1 MPNKVDQRDHRQK
14 SMMDTEERPS
24 NNEEVKATSPRWNW
38 TTKLVFGLA
47 LVALAIWLLVQFQN
61 FLGPVIMALVLAYL
75 FYPVANFIRKSI
87 KIPWRLAVTLL
98 YIVVVLAILGL
109 LTWGGLALVDQVQNL
124 ITFIQNNIDQ
134 IPQLIKDITQ
144 QTYTIGPWEF
154 TLSGLDWTQISSEIV
169 STVRPVVGQIG
180 SIAGSVATGAANI
193 VFWIGLVLLISYF
206 LLAETEG
213 VPNRFLNIRIPGYTA
228 DLHRIGQ
235 ELSNIWNAFIR
246 GQLIVVLI
254 TVIVY
259 TTYLGSMGIQ
269 FFFGLAILAAFGR
282 FVPYVGAWVTWI
294 TYGLVALLQGT
305 TIFNLPSGLYA
316 IILLGGAMLIDTLLD
331 NLLVP
336 KVMSENLKVHPA
348 LVLVGALIA
357 LNLLGIVGILLA
369 APVMATL
376 KLLLG
381 YLLKKLSDQDPW
393 EEFDTAEP
401 KEKARW
407 IQFIET
413 QWGRFIEWIPKFSAK
428 VWQWLKKLFQAV
440 GSKIKSW
447 FKKKHPEE

>member
-1 MPNKVDQRDHRQK
+1 VTSETAPPEKSNPNQ
-14 SMMDTEERPS
+14 P
-24 NNEEVKATSPRWNW
+24 SPRWNW

-61 FLGPVIMALVLAYL
+61 FLGPIIMALVLAYL
-75 FYPVANFIRKSI
+75 FYPIANFIQRSL
-87 KIPWRLAVTLL
+87 KIPWRLAVTII

-109 LTWGGLALVDQVQNL
+109 LTWGGLALVDQIQNL

-134 IPQLIKDITQ
+134 IPELINNFTQ
-144 QTYTIGPWEF
+144 RTYSIGPWEF
-154 TLSGLDWTQISSEIV
+154 NLSGLDWTQISSEIV
-169 STVRPVVGQIG
+169 STVRPVVGQVG
-180 SIAGSVATGAANI
+180 SLAGSLATGAANVI
-193 VFWIGLVLLISYF
+193 FWIGLVLLISYF

-213 VPNRFLNIRIPGYTA
+213 IPNRFLNIRIPGYTS
-228 DLHRIGQ
+228 DMRRMGQ

-254 TVIVY
+254 TIMVY
-259 TTYLGSMGIQ
+259 TTYLGLMGIQ
-269 FFFGLAILAAFGR
+269 FFFGLALIAALGR
-282 FVPYVGAWVTWI
+282 FIPYVGAWVTWI

-316 IILLGGAMLIDTLLD
+316 VILLGGAMLIDTMLD

-357 LNLLGIVGILLA
+357 FNLLGIVGILLA
-369 APVMATL
+369 APVLATL
-376 KLLLG
+376 KLFLG

-393 EEFDTAEP
+393 EDYGAREP
-401 KEKARW
+401 QEKVRW
-407 IQFIET
+407 VQFVEK
-413 QWGRFIEWIPKFSAK
+413 QWGRFGQWALTFGSNAGQWVKTQFQVVQSKF
-428 VWQWLKKLFQAV
+428 VKKN
-440 GSKIKSW
+440 
-447 FKKKHPEE
+447 KKENKNQQD